1 MPYLKITSQYPSD
14 TGSAVA
20 EKYLEVL
27 SKFPHDESISI
38 ETVPAAV
45 KMTHNGVRGFSIS
58 EVKEGK
64 LDAAY
69 SRAVNMMAMFIGIK
83 GFEYTIDI
91 YSKIDEAMVAIGMEM
106 P

>member
-1 MPYLKITSQYPSD
+1 MPYLKITSQYPSH
-14 TGSAVA
+14 TGPAVA
-20 EKYLEVL
+20 ERYLEVL
-27 SKFPHDESISI
+27 SKFPHDQSLSI

-45 KMTHNGVRGFSIS
+45 KMTHKGVKSFSIS
-58 EVKEGK
+58 EVKQGK

-69 SRAVNMMAMFIGIK
+69 TRAVKMMAMFIGVK

-91 YSKIDEAMVAIGMEM
+91 YSKIDEAMAAIGMDM

>member
-14 TGSAVA
+14 TGPAVVD
-20 EKYLEVL
+20 KYLDVL

-45 KMTHNGVRGFSIS
+45 KMTHKGIRSFSLS

-69 SRAVNMMAMFIGIK
+69 SRAVKMMAMFQSVK
-83 GFEYTIDI
+83 GFEYSIDI
-91 YSKIDEAMVAIGMEM
+91 YSKVDEAMAAIGMEM

>member
-1 MPYLKITSQYPSD
+1 MPYLKITSRFPSD
-14 TGSAVA
+14 TGPAAA
-20 EKYLEVL
+20 EKHLEVL

-45 KMTHNGVRGFSIS
+45 RMTHKGVKSFSIS
-58 EVKEGK
+58 EVKDGK

-69 SRAVNMMAMFIGIK
+69 SRAVKMMAMFIGIK
-83 GFEYTIDI
+83 GFEYTIEI
-91 YSKIDEAMVAIGMEM
+91 YSKIDEAMATMGMEM

>member
-1 MPYLKITSQYPSD
+1 MPYLKLTSQYPSD
-14 TGSAVA
+14 TVPEVT

-38 ETVPAAV
+38 ETVPIAV
-45 KMTHNGVRGFSIS
+45 KMTHSGVRGFSLS
-58 EVKEGK
+58 EVREGK

-69 SRAVNMMAMFIGIK
+69 SRAVKMMTMFAGIK
-83 GFEYTIDI
+83 GFEYTIDF
-91 YSKIDEAMVAIGMEM
+91 YLKVDEAMAAFDMEM